1 MEQTLTK
8 LRQNSRVSVIGGGI
22 SGLSFAYFLG
32 KLRPDIKITIYEKDN
47 RVGGYINTCQANEKT
62 ENDTGLHDKLSLK
75 MEKGPRTL
83 RGISSGTLMI
93 IDLLN
98 KFNKLDQ
105 LRGVHSGSTGNKKYL
120 LRDIKSS
127 YTQFGQ
133 MTGELIEVP
142 GPNCGLSTTLNFL
155 FNNYGKIIL
164 LSIIKDFFFKE
175 TELDKDKLNEKL
187 DNMSVEEFFNRH
199 FDNKLINEIGSA
211 LMYGIYA
218 ADSAD
223 LNVNCVM
230 KRMVD
235 LEKYKGSLIK
245 SLISKNKN
253 KNKNSNDK
261 EKDKLT
267 LDKDIQLYINKFGT
281 EFNLLNLSKLLKKF
295 PMLSLTD
302 GLSVLCDGIKDNLP
316 PNVYLKLD
324 EEVKSINKKGD
335 KMIIKVKGDQNGV
348 EFDHVRSTINSCILG
363 NMIGDPK
370 ISEKLKD
377 FKYTS
382 VTVCNV
388 LIPKNH
394 IKKYQGFG
402 FLVPKIKFNKQARVM
417 GVIFDSDVEEN
428 SSLIFP
434 KGNKSIPRI
443 LKCESE
449 FNQNNIVE
457 FEKNIINENNKQ
469 QSGCTKVTLMLNI
482 DNKDRIEVTNS
493 RLRKIVEETFINI
506 LGFDLTQLK
515 VINGNNWSL
524 EKDTLWDS
532 IPLYDIQGEGF
543 IVRKRE
549 LLKMIKDEPLSLGGM
564 TFASGV
570 GVPDNVVSSMKA
582 AVDLSG
588 M

>member
-32 KLRPDIKITIYEKDN
+32 KLRPDIKITLYEKDN
-47 RVGGYINTCQANEKT
+47 RVGGYINTAKANKKT

-93 IDLLN
+93 VDLLN

-105 LRGVHSGSTGNKKYL
+105 LRGVHSGCIGNKKYL
-120 LRDIKSS
+120 LRDVKDSQ
-127 YTQFGQ
+127 TQLGQ

-142 GPNCGLSTTLNFL
+142 GPNCGLETTLNF
-155 FNNYGKIIL
+155 FFSNYGKIIL
-164 LSIIKDFFFKE
+164 FAMIKDFFFKQS
-175 TELDKDKLNEKL
+175 ELDKEKLDEKL
-187 DNMSVEEFFNRH
+187 DNMSVEEFCNRH
-199 FDNKLINEIGSA
+199 FGNKLINEIGSA

-230 KRMVD
+230 KGMVD
-235 LEKYKGSLIK
+235 LEKYKGSIIK
-245 SLISKNKN
+245 SVLDKNR
-253 KNKNSNDK
+253 NKNSNDK
-261 EKDKLT
+261 DKIT
-267 LDKDIQLYINKFGT
+267 LDKDIQLYVDKFGT
-281 EFNLLNLSKLLKKF
+281 ELNLLNLSKLLKKF
-295 PMLSLTD
+295 PMLSLTE
-302 GLSVLCDGIKDNLP
+302 GLSVLCEGIRNNLP
-316 PNVYLKLD
+316 SNVNLKLD
-324 EEVKSINKKGD
+324 EEVKSIIRKGD
-335 KMIIKVKGDQNGV
+335 KMVVKVNGNQQGE
-348 EFDHVRSTINSCILG
+348 EFDHVRSTINSSILG
-363 NMIGDPK
+363 RMIGDDK

-388 LIPKNH
+388 LIPKRH
-394 IKKYQGFG
+394 IKKYNGFG
-402 FLVPKIKFNKQARVM
+402 FLVPKVKFNKQARVM

-434 KGNKSIPRI
+434 EGNKSIPTI
-443 LKCESE
+443 LKYKSE
-449 FNQNNIVE
+449 FNQENITE
-457 FEKNIINENNKQ
+457 FEKNVINNHKNQEKKLVEK
-469 QSGCTKVTLMLNI
+469 CTKVTLMLNI
-482 DNKDRIEVTNS
+482 DRKDRIEATNS
-493 RLRKIVEETFINI
+493 KLRKIVEETFTNI
-506 LGFDLTQLK
+506 LGFDLTQIK
-515 VINGNNWSL
+515 NIDGSNWSI

-532 IPLYDIQGEGF
+532 IPLYDVEGEGF

-549 LLKMIKDEPLSLGGM
+549 LLKMIKNEPLSLGGM
-564 TFASGV
+564 TFARGV

-582 AVDLSG
+582 AVELG
-588 M
+588 GI